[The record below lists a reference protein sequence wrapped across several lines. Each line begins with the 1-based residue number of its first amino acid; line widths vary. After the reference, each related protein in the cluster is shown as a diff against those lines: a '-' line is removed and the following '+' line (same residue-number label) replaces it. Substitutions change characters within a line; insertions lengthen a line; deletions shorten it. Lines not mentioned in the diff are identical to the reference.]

1 MGELKREP
9 FIFENE
15 KREPVQRTADKLNKV
30 GGEELFKVVKENGLW
45 VIKEVEKNAKK
56 LLK

>member
-9 FIFENE
+9 FIFKSED
-15 KREPVQRTADKLNKV
+15 REPVQQTADKLNRV

-45 VIKEVEKNAKK
+45 VIKEVEKNVK
-56 LLK
+56 

>member
-1 MGELKREP
+1 MKREP